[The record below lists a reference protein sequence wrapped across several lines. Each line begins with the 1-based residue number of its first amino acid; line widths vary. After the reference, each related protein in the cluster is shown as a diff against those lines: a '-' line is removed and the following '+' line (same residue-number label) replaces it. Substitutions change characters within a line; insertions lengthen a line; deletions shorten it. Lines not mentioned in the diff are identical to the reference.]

1 MRRVERTS
9 SYFSPVTNEIV
20 MDADYFDRFGVIA
33 PKKLYKTLY
42 QRLNCIV
49 EIECGSRPHIRNGIK
64 KEDIDARIIDRS

>member
-1 MRRVERTS
+1 MRRVARTS

-20 MDADYFDRFGVIA
+20 IDAGQFDRFGVIA
-33 PKKLYKTLY
+33 PETLY

-64 KEDIDARIIDRS
+64 KEDVDARIIDRS